1 MTSLGTVPEDE
12 HRLGHEGAG
21 VITGLGSEVSSYHI
35 GDRILFYA
43 RGAFANRV
51 RMLKENVF
59 LLPDSLSFAEAATM
73 SVVYFT
79 AVYSLME
86 VAHVKKG
93 QSVLI
98 HSAAGGVGL
107 ASIQVCR
114 YLGAEIYVTAGNPD
128 KQRFLTEQYGVP
140 PERIFSSRNTD
151 FAAGIRA
158 LSGGRGV
165 DVVLNSLT
173 GELLDE
179 SWRLLADN
187 GESIPSPQVELQA

>member
-1 MTSLGTVPEDE
+1 MTSLGIVPEDE

-43 RGAFANRV
+43 KGAFANRV

-79 AVYSLME
+79 AVYGLME

-165 DVVLNSLT
+165 DFVLNSLT

>member
-1 MTSLGTVPEDE
+1 MTSLGVVPEDE

-21 VITGLGSEVSSYHI
+21 VVTRMGRDANSFHT
-35 GDRILFYA
+35 GDRVVFYA
-43 RGAFANRV
+43 RGAFANRIRV
-51 RMLKENVF
+51 PKEAAF
-59 LLPDSLSFAEAATM
+59 SIPGSLSFEQAATM

-86 VAHVKKG
+86 IARVKKG

-107 ASIQVCR
+107 ASIQVCQ
-114 YLGAEIYVTAGNPD
+114 YLGAEIYATAGSPEKRN
-128 KQRFLTEQYGVP
+128 FLSEQYGIP
-140 PERIFSSRNTD
+140 QERIFSSRD
-151 FAAGIRA
+151 IKFAAGIRF
-158 LSGGRGV
+158 LSRGRGV
-165 DVVLNSLT
+165 DFVLNSLT

-187 GESIPSPQVELQA
+187 GECTNT